1 MGKTIVLIV
10 VFAIFSLGLV
20 GAAYAGYSG
29 VGMVQT
35 GGPSARVGS
44 IGGPLIVGGGPNSGK

>member
-1 MGKTIVLIV
+1 MGKTVVLII
-10 VFAIFSLGLV
+10 VFIIFSLGLV
-20 GAAYAGYSG
+20 SAAYAGYTG

-44 IGGPLIVGGGPNSGK
+44 IGGPLIIGGGPNSGK